1 MPTITARQVTAAL
14 PFFFNWCLRV
24 RFRVEAVVGIL
35 GSGLVGVLK
44 VGPQFD
50 GFPVFFIFVGYCS
63 GIIWFLSYHCNHYHP
78 PPSLPDL
85 RGDVKM

>member
-14 PFFFNWCLRV
+14 PFFLNWCLRV

-50 GFPVFFIFVGYCS
+50 GFPFFFIFVGYCC
-63 GIIWFLSYHCNHYHP
+63 GIIWCLSYHYNHYQP